1 MIISPDRSDPGR
13 SRSDGDIGASDAS
26 NTHPSDDNGRSA
38 DNTRGNSRAYPADI
52 RVRRKLEIRLLLILS
67 APKQTATR
75 PPTQAIC
82 TFSSYWLF
90 ELDVRNELVT
100 LLLCPDQ
107 ACPLGAQMTNSRR
120 LFGSDR
126 KIIECF
132 SDSTGLR
139 PEERAKGLSPGFQPW
154 VLAQQKCAPKVAR
167 ERRDARQ

>member
-1 MIISPDRSDPGR
+1 VIISPDRSDPGR
-13 SRSDGDIGASDAS
+13 SRSDGDTGASDAS

-75 PPTQAIC
+75 PPTQGIC

-90 ELDVRNELVT
+90 GLDVRNELVT

-107 ACPLGAQMTNSRR
+107 ACPFRR
-120 LFGSDR
+120 SNDKLPS
-126 KIIECF
+126 IIRVR
-132 SDSTGLR
+132 S
-139 PEERAKGLSPGFQPW
+139 KNN
-154 VLAQQKCAPKVAR
+154 
-167 ERRDARQ
+167 